1 MKEIYFFLLAHSF
14 MIYCIFRAFDGY
26 FDRSQVNWRLE
37 LVAYGLFYLLNSFMF
52 LVVRTPMLNA
62 LTCVTAM
69 FLITFLYPGTVKRRF
84 LVSLGIYLGFL
95 TMEILVSLLLG
106 GLGWDPVSSPGY
118 GMLIPV
124 MGLFT
129 LVLVLNRL
137 HRSRESQPME
147 LWNWIAIFLIPA
159 GSIFLM
165 VLTLGGQSSQ
175 DMIFATSMV
184 LAGMNI
190 LVFYLFDKLE
200 QHYQIMGA
208 KQLLE
213 QQNLAYANELAL
225 IRQNEQ
231 RLTILRHDLKNHL
244 TVIRHF
250 AGAGEMQELDEY
262 LDTFTE
268 KMTQQKEYV
277 HSGNLELDCILNYK
291 LEEASRAGAQLE
303 ISVVLPDNLG
313 MDCFDINVMLG
324 NLLDNAIAGLAST
337 REKRLMVD
345 IRMEMGILCLR
356 VENSYDGVV
365 KKAGSRY
372 LSRKADAGVH
382 GIGLAAVEQ
391 TVKKYDGQMQ
401 VESAG
406 DMFRVQL
413 LLYPPEPE
421 SDSQL

>member
-1 MKEIYFFLLAHSF
+1 MKEVCFFLFAHIF
-14 MIYCIFRAFDGY
+14 MFYCIFRAFDGY
-26 FDRSQVNWRLE
+26 FDRSQVDWRLE
-37 LVAYGLFYLLNSFMF
+37 LLAYGLFYLLNSFMF
-52 LVVRTPMLNA
+52 LVVRDPKLTA
-62 LTCVTAM
+62 LTCVVAM
-69 FLITFLYPGTVKRRF
+69 FLITFLYPGTVKRK
-84 LVSLGIYLGFL
+84 LVVSVGIYLGFL
-95 TMEILVSLLLG
+95 TMEILVYLLLA
-106 GLGWDPVSSPGY
+106 GLGWNPISSPGY

-137 HRSRESQPME
+137 RRSRESQPME
-147 LWNWIAIFLIPA
+147 LLSWIAIFLIPA

-165 VLTLGGQSSQ
+165 VIALGGHYSQ
-175 DMIFATSMV
+175 DMVFTTSAV
-184 LAGMNI
+184 LASMNI

-200 QHYQIMGA
+200 KHYQIMGA

-231 RLTILRHDLKNHL
+231 KLTMLRHDLKNHL
-244 TVIRHF
+244 TVIRYF
-250 AGAGEMQELDEY
+250 AEEGEMQELDEY

-277 HSGNLELDCILNYK
+277 HSGNLEMDCILNYK

-303 ISVVLPDNLG
+303 VSVMLPDNLG

-324 NLLDNAIAGLAST
+324 NLLDNAIAGLVSA
-337 REKRLMVD
+337 REKRLLVD

-372 LSRKADAGVH
+372 LSRKTDSGVH
-382 GIGLAAVEQ
+382 GIGLTAVEQ
-391 TVKKYDGQMQ
+391 TVKKYNGQMQ

-406 DMFRVQL
+406 DTFRVQL
-413 LLYPPEPE
+413 LLYPPETG
-421 SDSQL
+421 SCSHL